1 MPSRQ
6 SIRGITLLESL
17 VAILVI
23 ALGIF
28 SVLGIQLRT
37 LSDAQAGIRRSQA
50 IRLIEDL
57 SERINANPQASEY
70 LDIYTANPP
79 KEAAKDCST
88 PCTPEELAKLDI
100 QQWHRQIQLAFGSGR
115 AIVFQSTAD
124 ADSTHPMQ
132 LGVLVAWKENQ
143 REGSNAAETEALNSF
158 LKISA
163 TDASNQTC
171 PEQYVCHLQYIS
183 IPRHCAVAGE
193 EGRTSCT

>member
-6 SIRGITLLESL
+6 SVRGITLLESL
-17 VAILVI
+17 VAILVV
-23 ALGIF
+23 ALGVF

-57 SERINANPQASEY
+57 SERINANPAASEY
-70 LDIYTANPP
+70 LEIYTADSPE
-79 KEAAKDCST
+79 EAANDCTT
-88 PCTPEELAKLDI
+88 PCTSEELARLDI
-100 QQWHRQIQLAFGSGR
+100 HQWHQQMQHAFGSGR

-124 ADSTHPMQ
+124 ADSTNPMQ

-143 REGSNAAETEALNSF
+143 REGSNAAETEALNTF

-163 TDASNQTC
+163 TDSSNRNC

-183 IPRHCAVAGE
+183 IPRHCSLSGE
-193 EGRTSCT
+193 EGESCT